1 MGYCWPGEVCISLLF
16 DFLISVDGSVYV
28 QQGHDISF
36 LFFTFPELFLSNF
49 LSWISAEL
57 SSKISVSM
65 IIILVIGFDKRRK

>member
-1 MGYCWPGEVCISLLF
+1 MCNKDMILVFY
-16 DFLISVDGSVYV
+16 
-28 QQGHDISF
+28 
-36 LFFTFPELFLSNF
+36 FFTFPELFLSNF